1 MFEPKERQKIM
12 KLSDKTEIKIYIL
25 SLLDVINEPL
35 SYIRINDITVHD
47 GVITGFEFADSFV
60 ELLRDGLVDKLDGDE
75 EFFKIS
81 INGHTAVKKYEKMYS
96 GIMQKAARSANKL
109 YYFYRTDIKSTSEI
123 EYNADNSVMLNCN
136 LKREDETIFSLKIKL
151 TDYSYAEK
159 LKDNFTENNDN
170 IYKGVLALLS
180 GDVNYIF
187 E

>member
-1 MFEPKERQKIM
+1 M

-25 SLLDVINEPL
+25 SLLEVINEPL
-35 SYIRINDITVHD
+35 PYIRINDITVHD

-60 ELLRDGLVDKLDGDE
+60 ELLRDGLVERVDGE
-75 EFFKIS
+75 EESFKIS
-81 INGHTAVKKYEKMYS
+81 VGGHTALKKCEKMYN

-109 YYFYRTDIKSTSEI
+109 YYFYRTDVKSTADI
-123 EYNADNSVMLNCN
+123 EYNADSSVILSCD
-136 LKREDETIFSLKIKL
+136 LKREDETIFSLKLKL

-159 LKDNFTENNDN
+159 LKDNFKENNDN

>member
-1 MFEPKERQKIM
+1 M

-25 SLLDVINEPL
+25 TLLDVIGEPL
-35 SYIRINDITVHD
+35 PYIRLNDITVHD

-60 ELLRDGLVDKLDGDE
+60 ELLRDGLVDRVEGE
-75 EFFKIS
+75 EESFKIS
-81 INGHTAVKKYEKMYS
+81 INGHTAVKKCEKMYS
-96 GIMQKAARSANKL
+96 RIMQKAARSANKL
-109 YYFYRTDIKSTSEI
+109 YYFYRTDVKSTADI
-123 EYNADNSVMLNCN
+123 EYNADQSVVLSCD
-136 LKREDETIFSLKIKL
+136 LKREDETIFSLKLKL

-159 LKDNFTENNDN
+159 LKDNFNENNDN